1 MCYYEYEL
9 TQLISFISASTLSLQ
24 KFRLFNANIEED
36 YNNNNL
42 RGRRQLP
49 GKGKKLGHD
58 DLFDP
63 PGKGK
68 GKDPPAW
75 GPGGNP
81 DGTSEDHTLEP
92 TSVDSLSDDGR
103 RRQLKKGGNP
113 AWKSWAD
120 SPGGNGGNPKS
131 SPSLDVTVTSATSA
145 ASEESEDS
153 EDVRRKLPGKG
164 VEKSGNAWAQ
174 KGEKGPTSVD
184 DSVTSGTS
192 ATSAASAESGDDRR
206 KLSGSEPSIS
216 ESEASESEESQAS
229 DASEASDSSL
239 DEREVSEASTSSLD
253 EERRKLPGNG
263 KAPDW
268 AGSKGGNPDGS
279 PDDITVTNA
288 TSLASAESEASVDSS
303 AE

>member
-1 MCYYEYEL
+1 MKLHIALVTLVLSSVSGVESRVSTYLVHNCKVVCDYEYEL

-49 GKGKKLGHD
+49 KKLGHD

-68 GKDPPAW
+68 DKANPPAW

-92 TSVDSLSDDGR
+92 TSVDSLSDD
-103 RRQLKKGGNP
+103 
-113 AWKSWAD
+113 
-120 SPGGNGGNPKS
+120 
-131 SPSLDVTVTSATSA
+131 
-145 ASEESEDS
+145 
-153 EDVRRKLPGKG
+153 
-164 VEKSGNAWAQ
+164 
-174 KGEKGPTSVD
+174 
-184 DSVTSGTS
+184 
-192 ATSAASAESGDDRR
+192 RR

-216 ESEASESEESQAS
+216 ESEASESEDSQAS
-229 DASEASDSSL
+229 EESEASAGSL
-239 DEREVSEASTSSLD
+239 DD
-253 EERRKLPGNG
+253 ERRKLPGNG
-263 KAPDW
+263 W
-268 AGSKGGNPDGS
+268 GRGGNPDGS
-279 PDDITVTNA
+279 PDDVTVTSA
-288 TSLASAESEASVDSS
+288 TSVASDDSGTSATSAASAESETS

>member
-1 MCYYEYEL
+1 M
-9 TQLISFISASTLSLQ
+9 QLYLLYLIVKSHLVSLLKQ
-24 KFRLFNANIEED
+24 TI
-36 YNNNNL
+36 
-42 RGRRQLP
+42 RGSP
-49 GKGKKLGHD
+49 
-58 DLFDP
+58 
-63 PGKGK
+63 
-68 GKDPPAW
+68 
-75 GPGGNP
+75 N
-81 DGTSEDHTLEP
+81 
-92 TSVDSLSDDGR
+92 V

-113 AWKSWAD
+113 AWLSWAG
-120 SPGGNGGNPKS
+120 SPKGNGGNPEG

-192 ATSAASAESGDDRR
+192 AASAASAESDDERR

-239 DEREVSEASTSSLD
+239 DEREVSEASASSLD
-253 EERRKLPGNG
+253 EERRKLPGKG
-263 KAPDW
+263 W
-268 AGSKGGNPDGS
+268 GKGGNPDGS
-279 PDDITVTNA
+279 PDDVTVTSA